1 MRKLAIIAGRGAL
14 PGLVAEAADT
24 AGTPRLV
31 AELEGYESPL
41 GARDGAER
49 FRLERLVPFLDH
61 LVDAGVS
68 HVCFAGAV
76 HRPRLD
82 PALLDP
88 ATMQLLPRIMAAM
101 QDGDDATL
109 REVVALFEEWGMTV
123 FGADTL
129 CPDLLPGPGAL
140 STREPGP
147 QDREDA
153 TRAAAIVAA
162 LGAVDIGQGCVVA
175 RKLCLAV
182 EALPGTDAMLAH
194 VSALRGPEGPWA
206 GQRGGVL
213 FKAAKPGQDRRMDL
227 PALGP
232 DTLRAAHA
240 AGLNGIAF
248 AAGSVLV
255 LERAAMAALADELG
269 LFLWARAA

>member
-1 MRKLAIIAGRGAL
+1 MIRKLAIIAGRGTL
-14 PGLVAEAADT
+14 PRLVAEAADA
-24 AGTPRLV
+24 AGTSRLV
-31 AELEGYESPL
+31 AELEGFESPL
-41 GARDGAER
+41 GAGATR

-61 LVDAGVS
+61 LVDEGVS

-88 ATMQLLPRIMAAM
+88 GTMQLLPRIMAALH
-101 QDGDDATL
+101 DGDDATL
-109 REVVALFEEWGMTV
+109 RAVVALFEEWGLEV
-123 FGADTL
+123 IGVDTL

-182 EALPGTDAMLAH
+182 EALPGTDAMLVH
-194 VSALRGPEGPWA
+194 VAALRGRDGPWA

-255 LERAAMAALADELG
+255 LERATMAALADELG